1 MAVRERRYLAADQC
15 HLSVLS
21 HAVGFTTE
29 LYVIQPEVYVM
40 QPQSVLYSGSSGL
53 RTTIHMAILCSLG
66 Q

>member
-29 LYVIQPEVYVM
+29 LYVIQP
-40 QPQSVLYSGSSGL
+40 QSVLYSGSSGL
-53 RTTIHMAILCSLG
+53 RTTIHMAILCSLC